1 MATILLIDDK
11 PGVRQL
17 LAEELAFRGFTVIT
31 PGNTALVHEII
42 KLSNLDLI
50 ILDPYLK
57 GEHRWDI
64 LLDIKRQE
72 PGLPVL
78 VITEFDYYRR
88 DLRSTLAEGLLVKT
102 FDFDALLQ
110 NAGELTEKK
119 KGSLL
124 REEPSWRPTPMASP
138 YPLPKEAGAGATKIL
153 RSQASLH

>member
-31 PGNTALVHEII
+31 LGNIALVNEII

-57 GEHRWDI
+57 GEHRWDM

-88 DLRSTLAEGLLVKT
+88 DLRSILAEGLLVKT
-102 FDFDALLQ
+102 FDFDSLLQ
-110 NAGELTEKK
+110 KVEELIEGK
-119 KGSLL
+119 KGSL
-124 REEPSWRPTPMASP
+124 RKEESSWRLAPMASP
-138 YPLPKEAGAGATKIL
+138 YPVPKKVGAGAPRIL
-153 RSQASLH
+153 RSQVSLH